1 MTQPA
6 KWQLKILK
14 VRPAGQDY
22 CWLHLAAP
30 AQWDSRPGQ
39 FINIRCDA
47 PQEDRTARVVSWD
60 GDRPVQ
66 EVRGTEIKGI
76 VPLVRRPVSVSY
88 LHDGSD
94 GPREIVLL
102 VRIVGAGSRM
112 IGSKRAGDVLDLI
125 GPLGNGFD
133 TNVPGDRAFLIGGG
147 CGIAPL
153 VGLAEHLAAAGKEV
167 IVFYGDR
174 AASLIPL
181 TMPQGAGATG
191 DKALLMRGTSE
202 FPCAGLVAATEDG
215 SLGYKGL
222 ATEAMAAYA
231 AQVGWDGV
239 SVFACGPEVMMA
251 AVADLAAAGGLGR
264 CQVSL
269 ENYMGCAIGVCLS
282 CAVRVRAENDEGWT
296 YKLACKDGPVFEA
309 ADVIFESEWPVR
321 QAHDKPVRQ
330 AHGKE
335 DCKR

>member
-1 MTQPA
+1 ME
-6 KWQLKILK
+6 ILK

-47 PQEDRTARVVSWD
+47 PQEDRTARVVPWD
-60 GDRPVQ
+60 GDHPPQ
-66 EVRGTEIKGI
+66 EVRGTEIKG
-76 VPLVRRPVSVSY
+76 VTPLVRRPVSVSY
-88 LHDGSD
+88 LRDRADGR
-94 GPREIVLL
+94 REIVLL

-112 IGSKRAGDVLDLI
+112 MGQKRAGDVLDVV

-133 TNVPGDRAFLIGGG
+133 TDVPGDRAFLVGGG

-153 VGLAEHLAAAGKEV
+153 VHLAEHLAAAGKQV
-167 IVFYGDR
+167 VVFYGDR
-174 AASLIPL
+174 TASLMPL
-181 TMPQGAGATG
+181 AMPQGAGPTG
-191 DKALLMRGTSE
+191 DKALLMRGLAE

-222 ATEAMAAYA
+222 ATEAMAAHGA
-231 AQVGWDGV
+231 EVGWDGV

-251 AVADLAAAGGLGR
+251 AVADLAASGGVQR

-282 CAVRVRAENDEGWT
+282 CAVRVRAENAEGWT
-296 YKLACKDGPVFEA
+296 YKLVCKDGPVFEA
-309 ADVIFESEWPVR
+309 ADVIFESKWPVR
-321 QAHDKPVRQ
+321 QT
-330 AHGKE
+330 HGKE
-335 DCKR
+335 GCKR